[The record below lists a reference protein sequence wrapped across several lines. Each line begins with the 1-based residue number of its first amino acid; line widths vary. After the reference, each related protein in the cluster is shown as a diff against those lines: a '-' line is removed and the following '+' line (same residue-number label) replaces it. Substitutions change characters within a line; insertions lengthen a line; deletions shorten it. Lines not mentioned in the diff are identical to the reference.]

1 MSFFENATRKKY
13 RYPSDRGLLNTEQ
26 LWDLSATALNTVWKN
41 IKAQMKDAGEESL
54 LSTKSDADAELA
66 EKAEIVKAIFDY
78 KVAAREAAKKAS
90 ENKAQKEKLMAVLER
105 KQDAALEQMSV
116 EELKKMI
123 ENL

>member
-66 EKAEIVKAIFDY
+66 EKAEIVKTIFDY